1 MFTTTVEYAG
11 FWRRFGA
18 LLIDGLIVGV
28 ISGLFQL
35 LGLES
40 IGLSILLAVLY
51 QPFFESSEL
60 QGTPGKALLDMRI
73 TDLQGNRITF
83 KKAIIRYFVRIL
95 SSLIAGIGFFL
106 MLFTEKKQTMHD
118 LAAETLVIRGDV
130 KNVNYFQAWYHQF
143 LEVLGMMDKV
153 PKNSQ
158 NTTEANTPTA
168 SQVTPADLAGLYE
181 LYQKGILTEAE
192 YNQKREELL
201 KKL

>member
-1 MFTTTVEYAG
+1 MMSTAVEYAG

-18 LLIDGLIVGV
+18 LIIDVVIVGLISVVFRVISLDSVGV
-28 ISGLFQL
+28 
-35 LGLES
+35 
-40 IGLSILLAVLY
+40 SILLAVLY

-73 TDLQGNRITF
+73 TDMNGQRISF

-95 SSLIAGIGFFL
+95 SIWIACIGFLF

-118 LAAETLVIRGDV
+118 LAAKTLVVRGDV
-130 KNVNYFQAWYHQF
+130 KNVNHFQAWYHQV
-143 LEVLGMMDKV
+143 LEVLGMVDRV
-153 PKNSQ
+153 PSKRESGAATTSSGVSQ
-158 NTTEANTPTA
+158 TSP
-168 SQVTPADLAGLYE
+168 SDLAGLYE